1 MTFRFFFIFIFTN
14 VYNTLLAQGLDTPMV
29 IQENISF
36 ESISNSNCTL
46 FHLMIAPV
54 EGHQDIY
61 HREYS
66 EEPDSVVFRDNRYF
80 AVWNLQPREH
90 AKDLSI
96 ITIIEKLGPHTTISF
111 ETKKKYTYIKTEG
124 KTYNQKVRRH
134 SKSLW
139 DLASEKYIAQESE
152 DAIYLLDMLIDIHP
166 MKLQNYLFKGVSMA
180 RLGEYDEAM
189 FHLEAAEQF
198 AKMDFDKSHL
208 IYAKANVYALKG
220 NKVQCVATLHEA
232 FSLGFRNQ
240 LNAFLTD
247 PDFNEILSQKERHE
261 IIAKARK
268 SDPSEKDNGWDIR
281 EKRF

>member
-1 MTFRFFFIFIFTN
+1 MTFRFLLICIFISVCN
-14 VYNTLLAQGLDTPMV
+14 NLIAQGLDTPMV
-29 IQENISF
+29 MQENISF

-46 FHLMIAPV
+46 FHLLISPV

-66 EEPDSVVFRDNRYF
+66 EEPDSIVFRDDRSF
-80 AVWNLQPREH
+80 AVWNLQPREE

-96 ITIIEKLGPHTTISF
+96 ITVIEKLGPHTTISF
-111 ETKKKYTYIKTEG
+111 ETKKKYTYIETEG

-139 DLASEKYIAQESE
+139 DLAMEKYNTQESE
-152 DAIYLLDMLIDIHP
+152 DAIYLFDMLIEINP
-166 MKLQNYLFKGVSMA
+166 KKANNYLFKGVSYA
-180 RLGEYDEAM
+180 RLGEYEEAM
-189 FHLEAAEQF
+189 FYIEAGEQF

-220 NKVQCVATLHEA
+220 DKTKCIAALQESINKGFCYEMSTL
-232 FSLGFRNQ
+232 
-240 LNAFLTD
+240 LND
-247 PDFNEILSQKERHE
+247 PDFSEILTPKERQD

-268 SDPSEKDNGWDIR
+268 SEPSEEDNGWNIR
-281 EKRF
+281 ESRF

>member
-1 MTFRFFFIFIFTN
+1 MTFRFFLIFIFIN

-29 IQENISF
+29 VQENISF

-90 AKDLSI
+90 AKELSI
-96 ITIIEKLGPHTTISF
+96 ITVIEKLGPHTTISF
-111 ETKKKYTYIKTEG
+111 ETKKKYTYIETEG
-124 KTYNQKVRRH
+124 KTYNQKVRRR

-139 DLASEKYIAQESE
+139 NLATEKYRDQESE

-166 MKLQNYLFKGVSMA
+166 MKLQNYLFKGVSYA

-189 FHLEAAEQF
+189 FYLEAAEQF

-220 NKVQCVATLHEA
+220 NKAKCVATLHEA
-232 FSLGFRNQ
+232 ISLGFRNFF
-240 LNAFLTD
+240 NAFLND
-247 PDFNEILSQKERHE
+247 SDFNEVLTQKERYD
-261 IIAKARK
+261 IIEKARE
-268 SDPSEKDNGWDIR
+268 SDPSENDNGWNTR
-281 EKRF
+281 ESRF